1 MTIEVQVMLK
11 RIEVSQLRS
20 WLLGLAG
27 CISILIAAP
36 ACPRDLNSEN
46 RDIEID
52 ITQGTGHLFN
62 WSRTDRLIK
71 SIMVD
76 NPEVLTKSLLF
87 NANGCSRTACNNS
100 SMLLISSRASTKVGY
115 RGTIRVIT
123 KDRRNQLHPYTITI
137 KVSKTPQAEHETSF
151 FTDRV
156 ANPKTNTVFS
166 PRRNFNN
173 PFLRTLPVNNRNF

>member
-1 MTIEVQVMLK
+1 MLLWIEVN
-11 RIEVSQLRS
+11 QLRS

-36 ACPRDLNSEN
+36 AHSRDLNSEN
-46 RDIEID
+46 RNIEIN

-62 WSRTDRLIK
+62 WSRTDRRIK
-71 SIMVD
+71 SIMID

-87 NANGCSRTACNNS
+87 NANGCNRTACNNS
-100 SMLLISSRASTKVGY
+100 SMLLVSSRATTKIGY

-137 KVSKTPQAEHETSF
+137 KVSKTIQPEHETSF

-156 ANPKTNTVFS
+156 ANPKVNTILS

-173 PFLRTLPVNNRNF
+173 PFLRTLPINNRNF

>member
-1 MTIEVQVMLK
+1 MPKQIGTL
-11 RIEVSQLRS
+11 QLRS

-27 CISILIAAP
+27 CISILIAVP
-36 ACPRDLNSEN
+36 ANPRDLNSKN
-46 RDIEID
+46 RDIEVN
-52 ITQGTGHLFN
+52 ITPDTGHLFD
-62 WSRTDRLIK
+62 WSRTDRRIK
-71 SIMVD
+71 SILVD

-87 NANGCSRTACNNS
+87 NANGCNRTACNNS
-100 SMLLISSRASTKVGY
+100 SMLLVSSRAATKIGY

-137 KVSKTPQAEHETSF
+137 KVSRTPQPEHETSF

-156 ANPKTNTVFS
+156 ANPKANTVFS